1 MHLPPRAVILASILL
16 LVLAEAGGGA
26 MVKFKTPLDRVNRER
41 VEARPQ
47 IHDLVG
53 VREVDGPVID
63 NLLFRADF
71 AFRLFHLHGEGM
83 GLVIFA
89 GGLMIRNFLASPVL
103 SGALYA
109 MLALGGFLYPF
120 GYLAWSGM
128 IPLLGLERSKDLA
141 EYLVWIPFGGAA
153 LVAMGIIS
161 LALGIDLYASCRAR
175 RRKG

>member
-1 MHLPPRAVILASILL
+1 
-16 LVLAEAGGGA
+16 
-26 MVKFKTPLDRVNRER
+26 MVKFKGPLDRANRER
-41 VEARPQ
+41 IEARPQ
-47 IHDLVG
+47 VHGLVG

-63 NLLFRADF
+63 TLLSRVDF

-89 GGLMIRNFLASPVL
+89 GGLLVRNFLTSPVL

-109 MLALGGFLYPF
+109 MLVTGGFLYPF

-153 LVAMGIIS
+153 LVAMAVIS
-161 LALGIDLYASCRAR
+161 LLLGRDLYAAGRAR
-175 RRKG
+175 KRQG